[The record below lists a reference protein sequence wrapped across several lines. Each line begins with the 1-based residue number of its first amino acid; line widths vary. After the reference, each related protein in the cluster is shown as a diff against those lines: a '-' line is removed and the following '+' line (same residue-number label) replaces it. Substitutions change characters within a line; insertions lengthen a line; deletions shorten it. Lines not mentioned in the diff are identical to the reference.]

1 MTRPATLTEDVSNAL
16 YKVMPGG
23 SQVVEHYRE
32 QAIWDLAIIEAL
44 AMIANSEKP
53 ELPTRLVDEIRGLY
67 GRKDVS
73 PRFARAAEDYL
84 ACIRLF

>member
-16 YKVMPGG
+16 YKVMPRD

-44 AMIANSEKP
+44 AMIANSRKP
-53 ELPTRLVDEIRGLY
+53 ELPAHLADEVRELY
-67 GRKDVS
+67 GSKDVS
-73 PRFARAAEDYL
+73 PRFACAAEDYL
-84 ACIRLF
+84 ACIRTY

>member
-1 MTRPATLTEDVSNAL
+1 MTCPAPLTEDVSNTL
-16 YKVMPGG
+16 YKVMPRD

-44 AMIANSEKP
+44 AIIAKSDKP
-53 ELPTRLVDEIRGLY
+53 ELPTHIAEEVRELY

-84 ACIRLF
+84 ALIRTY